1 MIQQAIK
8 TIMEGNNVPFEDM
21 KQVMDEMMSGTATH
35 AQMGALLAAMRMKGE
50 TVDEITA
57 CALVMRAKGLKVHTE
72 VPVLE
77 IVGTGGDEVGTFNIS
92 TTASFLISAAGVSVA
107 KHGNRSVS
115 SRSGAADILETLGVK
130 LNLEP
135 EQNEQVIR
143 EVGHCFLFAQKYHA
157 SMRFVGPV
165 RKEIG
170 IRTLFNILGPLTNPA
185 SASMELMGVYD
196 RNLLEPMAQVLAN
209 LGVTAGATV
218 YGNGLDEVALTGE
231 NEVCEIRDGKL
242 IRYSLTAADFGF
254 PQCELADLI
263 GGTPEENAQI
273 TKDIL
278 KGTIKGA
285 KRNTVVA
292 NAALALRLA
301 KKADTLEEC
310 VAIAEE
316 MIDSGKAYAQM
327 ERFVA
332 ATNQF

>member
-1 MIQQAIK
+1 MIQQAIR
-8 TIMEGNNVPFEDM
+8 TIMGGHNVPFDDM

-57 CALVMRAKGLKVHTE
+57 CAMVMREKGLKVHSE

-92 TTASFLISAAGVSVA
+92 TTASFIISAAGVPVA

-115 SRSGAADILETLGVK
+115 SKSGAADILETLGVK

-135 EQNEQVIR
+135 EQNEQVLR

-185 SASMELMGVYD
+185 SAQMELMGVYD
-196 RNLLEPMAQVLAN
+196 RKLLEPMAQVLSN

-218 YGNGLDEVALTGE
+218 YGNGLDEVTLTGE
-231 NEVCEIRDGKL
+231 NEICEIRDGKL
-242 IRYSLTAADFGF
+242 IHYTLTADDFGF
-254 PQCELADLI
+254 SMCKLSDII
-263 GGTPEENAQI
+263 GGTPRENAQI

-278 KGTIKGA
+278 NGTIKGA

-292 NAALALRLA
+292 NAALALYIAR
-301 KKADTLEEC
+301 KSDTLKAC
-310 VAIAEE
+310 AAIAEE
-316 MIDSGKAYAQM
+316 MIDSKKAYGQM